1 MKIIDCI
8 FSICTALNS
17 VHIAP
22 TIKSFISGC
31 FWYNAFHSSR
41 RYTGCHI
48 FCGLSRVKNNCNLIL
63 LYARGPL
70 MTQQNAG
77 SCKHGRHFPASISAS
92 PRWRRSP
99 NAGSCEHGRHF
110 PASISA
116 PPRWRRSPNAS
127 SCKHGRHLARCYS
140 IYGLGSVGAPSLVN
154 SKYTWLP
161 SSPKYFVGW
170 ATVPIVWPFSTVSP
184 TFTVISFS

>member
-17 VHIAP
+17 IHIAL
-22 TIKSFISGC
+22 TIKVFISGC
-31 FWYNAFHSSR
+31 FRYNAFHSSR

-77 SCKHGRHFPASISAS
+77 SCKHGRHFPASISAP

-99 NAGSCEHGRHF
+99 NAG
-110 PASISA
+110 
-116 PPRWRRSPNAS
+116 